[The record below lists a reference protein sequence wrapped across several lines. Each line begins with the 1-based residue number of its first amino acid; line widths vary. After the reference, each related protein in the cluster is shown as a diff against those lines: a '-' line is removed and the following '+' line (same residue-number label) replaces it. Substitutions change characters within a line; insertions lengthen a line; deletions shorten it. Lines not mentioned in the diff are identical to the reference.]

1 MIPEPIKQSL
11 MKNWGDKAEAMDC
24 FAEIKFTDD
33 DHKWNYYIYAL
44 NPDDET
50 EAMMIV
56 DTVYN
61 PFEPFTVITSIR
73 NTLWNSDGI
82 DTEFRRIRADKLF
95 KKLKG
100 ET

>member
-1 MIPEPIKQSL
+1 MIPENIKQVL
-11 MKNWGDKAEAMDC
+11 IKNWGDKAEAMDC
-24 FAEIKFTDD
+24 FAEIKFTDED
-33 DHKWNYYIYAL
+33 NKWNYYIYAL

-61 PFEPFTVITSIR
+61 PITPFTVTTSIH
-73 NTLWNSDGI
+73 NISNNVDGI
-82 DTEFRRIRADKLF
+82 DTEFRRMKASALL

-100 ET
+100 ES